1 VQVQVIADELAIVK
15 PPPEPELLELE
26 EIVGEAGLDF
36 VELEVVELLDG
47 LGAAVKRHEQAV
59 ETLDTWFEQWVAYA
73 GSAVVAVTAAV
84 VNVAQKV
91 AAFAEDAIKA
101 LKQLSWLQ
109 SRRSSWTP
117 ARTAVINEERIMIE
131 RIMAAIAIPRPNPA
145 SEYEMGRHWRRWRVE
160 TYMVEGKQ

>member
-59 ETLDTWFEQWVAYA
+59 ETLDTWFEQ
-73 GSAVVAVTAAV
+73 
-84 VNVAQKV
+84 
-91 AAFAEDAIKA
+91 
-101 LKQLSWLQ
+101 
-109 SRRSSWTP
+109 
-117 ARTAVINEERIMIE
+117 
-131 RIMAAIAIPRPNPA
+131 
-145 SEYEMGRHWRRWRVE
+145 
-160 TYMVEGKQ
+160 